1 MDVKLV
7 VLASR
12 VPPLYYVLSQDL
24 RNSLCVLDGLGC
36 LYVAGLEAAILAEVV
51 TRQGAGSGEGRLIA

>member
-1 MDVKLV
+1 
-7 VLASR
+7 
-12 VPPLYYVLSQDL
+12 LYYVLSQDL